1 TRCTYEGT
9 KSKNSDDQQI
19 PIRGET
25 TQDDLWWGR
34 PHQQNHDNSQ
44 QTRDKVRQQLKSHMT
59 KGIEK
64 IAKNTTE
71 LEAIPLLR
79 NRKKTLNGTI
89 KQRHQPS
96 VSTT

>member
-1 TRCTYEGT
+1 
-9 KSKNSDDQQI
+9 
-19 PIRGET
+19 
-25 TQDDLWWGR
+25 
-34 PHQQNHDNSQ
+34 
-44 QTRDKVRQQLKSHMT
+44 MT

-64 IAKNTTE
+64 IAKNTAE

-96 VSTT
+96 VSTA